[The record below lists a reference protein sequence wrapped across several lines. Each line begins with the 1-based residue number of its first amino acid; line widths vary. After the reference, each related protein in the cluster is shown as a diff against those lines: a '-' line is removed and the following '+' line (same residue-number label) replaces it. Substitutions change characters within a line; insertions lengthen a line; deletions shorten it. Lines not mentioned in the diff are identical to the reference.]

1 MGTKQSSKKGT
12 TTKVTKVTTE
22 APSKYGAELA
32 PMVELLETIEKES
45 KDFAIKSFNYALLM
59 GEKLSQIKKI
69 WESDFKPKNLIQVFT
84 TDFEKDA
91 KSGKI
96 VSGYKV
102 NLANAKSI
110 KDKTT
115 NELILGF
122 WDYLTY
128 EGFLPFKYGFGARLL
143 RLYENQDK
151 FKELSTEQ
159 KVAARI
165 QNSDK
170 ADAYL
175 SHLKKGGNIDTFIE
189 EVKEKDLPKV
199 AEPVTSEGTETG
211 TTAKDSKP
219 LPPKP
224 MVLDLWKGD
233 AKAVKIHYNGN
244 EYTTDG
250 VKTAIVK
257 QFTDPKSKQKISDAE
272 LVGVM
277 NVLLAHFGVTKVSPT
292 NLASITKVKPVKTA
306 EAKK

>member
-151 FKELSTEQ
+151 FKDLSTDQ
-159 KVAARI
+159 KIAARI

-175 SHLKKGGNIDTFIE
+175 SHLKKGGTIETFIE

-199 AEPVTSEGTETG
+199 TASETIPVTTEKLEGD
-211 TTAKDSKP
+211 KL

-233 AKAVKIHYNGN
+233 SKAVKIHYNGN

-277 NVLLAHFGVTKVSPT
+277 NVLLAHFGVTKISPT
-292 NLASITKVKPVKTA
+292 NLASITKVKPAKTA